1 MCNGPE
7 VRVFASSA
15 GMAAFLRRF
24 LAAETARLG
33 PGEFFDLALS
43 GGRTPEA
50 VLAALARPGGPDW
63 RRVRFFWGDER
74 MVPPSSELSNYRMA
88 RRALLAPAGVP
99 RRNIFRI
106 RGEAPPGAEA
116 RRYSGLVKRLLPSA
130 DGAPRFA
137 LVLLGL
143 GEDGHTASIFPG
155 RASLLRSKKLFVPA
169 RGPAGGPARITAAG
183 GVINSARAVFFL
195 VSGDAKADAAA
206 RVLRGGRG
214 ARGLP
219 AALVRPREGRLAW
232 LLDKAAAA
240 RLPRGADNY

>member
-1 MCNGPE
+1 MSKGPE
-7 VRVFASSA
+7 VRVFASPA

-24 LAAETARLG
+24 LAAETARLE

-50 VLAALARPGGPDW
+50 VLAAMARPGGPDW

-99 RRNIFRI
+99 QRNIFRI
-106 RGEAPPGAEA
+106 RGEAPPVAEA
-116 RRYSGLVKRLLPSA
+116 RRYSGLVKKLLPSA
-130 DGAPRFA
+130 YGVPRFG

-155 RASLLRSKKLFVPA
+155 NAGLFRSKEIFASVA
-169 RGPAGGPARITAAG
+169 GPAGGPNRITAAG
-183 GVINSARAVFFL
+183 GIINSARAVFFL
-195 VSGDAKADAAA
+195 VSGGAKADAAA
-206 RVLRGGRG
+206 RVLRGGSG

-219 AALVRPREGRLAW
+219 AALVRPRDGRLTW

-240 RLPRGADNY
+240 RLPRRRP